1 MKQRM
6 YQVELPDGLTAPLL
20 ARMRC
25 VWRAGMPLMSGTEEA
40 MSLSEGIRPSML
52 PFARVDSVELS
63 GGGGPRRVRKGGEWA
78 TTPPL
83 TVDGVWR

>member
-1 MKQRM
+1 
-6 YQVELPDGLTAPLL
+6 
-20 ARMRC
+20 
-25 VWRAGMPLMSGTEEA
+25 

-83 TVDGVWR
+83 TIVDILRRCGFKEGPEIGYRIHE